1 MADAE
6 QTIRHIVGNVGSD
19 PKERDGDYGK
29 WATFSVA
36 VTRSYPDRD
45 KGEQY
50 GESRW
55 YSVSVSREALVDD
68 VMASIKKGSKVACEG
83 VPKLVKGDDG
93 KDYYNFKA
101 YRVGLVDYLGFSGY
115 VPDPDEGDTIEDD
128 DDI

>member
-6 QTIRHIVGNVGSD
+6 KVIRHIVGNVGGD
-19 PKERDGDYGK
+19 PVERDGEYGK

-45 KGEQY
+45 AGEQY

-55 YSVSVSREALVDD
+55 YSVSVSREALVED
-68 VMASIKKGSKVACEG
+68 VMANIKKGSKVAAEG
-83 VPKLVKGDDG
+83 IPTVVDRDG
-93 KDYYNFKA
+93 QKFYNFKA
-101 YRVGLVDYLGFSGY
+101 YRVGTIDYLGFTDAPVTG
-115 VPDPDEGDTIEDD
+115 GDVIEDD